1 MVIRSGSNN
10 VSKFYKCT
18 LYFNILIYFEI
29 YFNLLII
36 IYSVVIVY
44 DSMYACKLDYSPV

>member
-1 MVIRSGSNN
+1 MYLV
-10 VSKFYKCT
+10 
-18 LYFNILIYFEI
+18 

-44 DSMYACKLDYSPV
+44 DSMYARKLDYSPV